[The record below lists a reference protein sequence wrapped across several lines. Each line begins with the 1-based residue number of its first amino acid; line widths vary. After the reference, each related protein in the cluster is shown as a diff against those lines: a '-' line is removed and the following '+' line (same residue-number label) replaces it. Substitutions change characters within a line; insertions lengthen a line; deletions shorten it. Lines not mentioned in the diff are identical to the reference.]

1 MKKNDSQFFS
11 GVFIIAEAGTS
22 HGGDKEK
29 AKDLIAAAAEAGA
42 DCVKFQAVFADE
54 IIHPRTGKVPL
65 PGGDVPLYEVF
76 KRLERHTDFYA
87 ALKEETE
94 SKGCV
99 FLCTPFGIKSAGMLK
114 RLGVRMIKIAS
125 PELNHFPLLRE
136 VASYRLP
143 VILSTGVSTLEDIAS
158 ALSFFPRN
166 ETESDGSPFPS
177 HPALFAPVILL
188 HCITAYPAPE
198 EEYNLQL
205 IPKLSARFNVP
216 VGLSDHSADPLLVP
230 SAAAALGA
238 RAVEKHI
245 CLRHNEAGL
254 DDPFALKPGQFEEM
268 VREIRRYERLYSET
282 GTEAGLKALRE
293 SCGCKRAE
301 RIIGDGVKRLAPSEA
316 GNYARTNRSIHAV
329 IDLSEGAVLSKKNI
343 AVLRTEKVLTPGLHP
358 KWFDTIL
365 GRRLERPVPAG
376 EGIGWEDLA

>member
-1 MKKNDSQFFS
+1 
-11 GVFIIAEAGTS
+11 
-22 HGGDKEK
+22 
-29 AKDLIAAAAEAGA
+29 
-42 DCVKFQAVFADE
+42 
-54 IIHPRTGKVPL
+54 
-65 PGGDVPLYEVF
+65 
-76 KRLERHTDFYA
+76 
-87 ALKEETE
+87 
-94 SKGCV
+94 
-99 FLCTPFGIKSAGMLK
+99 
-114 RLGVRMIKIAS
+114 MIKIAS

-166 ETESDGSPFPS
+166 ETEGDGSPFPS
-177 HPALFAPVILL
+177 HPALSDPVILL
-188 HCITAYPAPE
+188 HCVTAYPAPE

>member
-1 MKKNDSQFFS
+1 MEIKDSQFFS
-11 GVFIIAEAGTS
+11 RVFIIAEAGTS

-76 KRLERHTDFYA
+76 KRLERNTEFYA

-158 ALSFFPRN
+158 AISFFPRN
-166 ETESDGSPFPS
+166 ETEGDDRPFPS
-177 HPALFAPVILL
+177 PSALSDPVTLL
-188 HCITAYPAPE
+188 HCVTAYPAPE
-198 EEYNLQL
+198 EEYNLKL

-238 RAVEKHI
+238 TAVEKHI
-245 CLRHNEAGL
+245 CLRHDESGL
-254 DDPFALKPGQFEEM
+254 DDPFALKPGQFEGM
-268 VREIRRYERLYSET
+268 VREIRQYERLYSET
-282 GTEAGLKALRE
+282 GPEASLKALRR
-293 SCGCKRAE
+293 SCGGNRVE
-301 RIIGDGVKRLAPSEA
+301 VIIGDGVKRLAPSEA
-316 GNYARTNRSIHAV
+316 GNYTRTNRSIHAV
-329 IDLSEGAVLSKKNI
+329 VNLHEGADVTRKNI

-365 GRRLERPVPAG
+365 GRRLKRPVSAG